1 MPQAVPTDRYRDTAL
16 SELVAEPSKQ
26 RLPCREILLALNP
39 AGATDPRCV
48 ARWAVITPCACTCC
62 CQSAARPLSE
72 IGFWLM
78 FSRPTRQ

>member
-39 AGATDPRCV
+39 AGATDPRCGREMGSHNV
-48 ARWAVITPCACTCC
+48 LRMHLL
-62 CQSAARPLSE
+62 LSV
-72 IGFWLM
+72 G
-78 FSRPTRQ
+78 S